1 MSVHEQ
7 RTSEREH
14 ATADRVLLDT
24 GLVKVG
30 AFRCA
35 RDHAAFVDSGPIENF
50 CFVFPRTAVSIHHD
64 HERPFVANPNV
75 VTFYNRA
82 DVYRRAA
89 ISDEGD
95 RSDWFAVRHDTLLEV
110 ARSVDPAVE
119 DRAEQPFRLTHAPS
133 EPRLYALQR
142 RLFTAASGRPRA
154 DSLSID
160 ETTLRLLEL
169 VLRAAVQQHPRRAAS
184 SRTRRHIELAHAAKA
199 LISRTFDRSLT
210 LTDLAT
216 RLDVSVFHLCRVFR
230 RVTGMTLH
238 AYRHQLRLRWSLEP
252 LLARHDRGVVDCALE
267 AGFSSHSHYAA
278 AFRRAFGQT
287 PSDYIRWCS

>member
-1 MSVHEQ
+1 MSAREQ

-14 ATADRVLLDT
+14 TIADRVVLDT

-50 CFVFPRTAVSIHHD
+50 CFVFPRTAVTIHHD

-82 DVYRRAA
+82 DVYRRSA

-110 ARSVDPAVE
+110 ARSVDPAIA

-133 EPRLYALQR
+133 DPRLYALQR
-142 RLFTAASGRPRA
+142 RLFAVASCRPQT
-154 DSLSID
+154 DSLPID
-160 ETTLRLLEL
+160 ETTMGLLET
-169 VLRAAVQQHPRRAAS
+169 VLRFAGQQHARTTAS
-184 SRTRRHIELAHAAKA
+184 RRTRRHTDLAHAAKA

-210 LTDLAT
+210 LTDLAA
-216 RLDVSVFHLCRVFR
+216 RLGVSVFHLCRVFR
-230 RVTGMTLH
+230 RMTGMTLH
-238 AYRHQLRLRWSLEP
+238 AYRHQLRLRWSLEA
-252 LLARHDRGVVDCALE
+252 LTARHDRGVVDCALD
-267 AGFSSHSHYAA
+267 AGFSSHSHYGA
-278 AFRRAFGQT
+278 AFREAFGQT
-287 PSDYIRWCS
+287 PSDYIRSCT